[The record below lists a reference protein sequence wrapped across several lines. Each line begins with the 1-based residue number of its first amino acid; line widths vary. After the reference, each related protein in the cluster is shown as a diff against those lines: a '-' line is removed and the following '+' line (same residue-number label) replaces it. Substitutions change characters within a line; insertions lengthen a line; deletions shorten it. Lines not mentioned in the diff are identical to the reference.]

1 MSERPSSKV
10 PIPGSDNWFRVI
22 TTHGNVFYAQ
32 KGTRKSSW
40 TIPDEIREQVETL
53 DGRKKR
59 RIEQPNETISQLA
72 AEPEHELEIEPD
84 NKYNGDKQETID
96 PEVDA
101 TLAFAAESAQRVYA
115 EGGPIEYGE
124 EEEEEDPTQNTAM
137 FVPQTTNLSLEEG
150 KAMFMS
156 MLSSLNGTPNEIN
169 PMSPWDRELPKFVHL
184 PMYSALPGTRERED
198 TFNEWCKLR
207 LRERREAKRN
217 HSSATAVSSASAED
231 MYKALLRDKVTST
244 RSKFEDFSS
253 NFSNDPRFS
262 AYATSVPFTKLVQ
275 LFDEW
280 ITQLTNSKRA
290 KQKFADESFETLLT
304 QRLPPAE
311 KLAPNKKKL
320 SKQQSDD
327 IWLRAKKIDGL
338 VTDPRY
344 DAVGSASRRSVI
356 FHEWINRGIVHAH
369 SRGRDP
375 ERALRQREEQ
385 VRREQLRVS
394 GKNYA
399 ARRNIDTEQRYV
411 TILTSVSDFCQLLI
425 DAVRDPHEPW
435 TDAQARLSL
444 DPRFS
449 TPNDPLLPEDKSEYF
464 ANHVAHICDRRR
476 DQLARIFS
484 KHARRSDGSES
495 LDIESGVVVTL
506 VANDPE
512 YENSG
517 VRLFAGTREALD
529 HEYTEWNKWRH
540 KRARDEFKEMLNE
553 NAFVDFWGRLRK
565 EREHQENSTVN
576 TNIQPED
583 EDESENGAKILDMAS
598 NVELKE
604 IESVL
609 QVRIY

>member
-1 MSERPSSKV
+1 MSERPSNKV
-10 PIPGSDNWFRVI
+10 HIPGSDNWFRVI

-40 TIPDEIREQVETL
+40 TVPDEIREQVEAL

-59 RIEQPNETISQLA
+59 RIEQPNETRSQLGP
-72 AEPEHELEIEPD
+72 EPEPELDREPD
-84 NKYNGDKQETID
+84 NESNDDQQSTVD

-124 EEEEEDPTQNTAM
+124 EEEPTQNIPL

-207 LRERREAKRN
+207 LREKREAKRN
-217 HSSATAVSSASAED
+217 HGSTTAVSSTSAED
-231 MYKALLRDKVTST
+231 MYKALLRDKITST

-253 NFSNDPRFS
+253 KYSNDPRFS

-280 ITQLTNSKRA
+280 ITELTNSKRA
-290 KQKFADESFETLLT
+290 KQKHADESFEVLLT
-304 QRLPPAE
+304 ERLPPAE
-311 KLAPNKKKL
+311 ILAPNKKEL

-327 IWLRAKKIDGL
+327 IWLRAKKSDGL

-344 DAVGSASRRSVI
+344 DAVGSASRRSEI
-356 FHEWINRGIVHAH
+356 FHQWINRGIARAP

-375 ERALRQREEQ
+375 ERALRQRAEQ

-399 ARRNIDTEQRYV
+399 ARRNVDSEQRCV
-411 TILTSVSDFCQLLI
+411 TILTSVSDFRQLLI
-425 DAVRDPHEPW
+425 DAVRDPHESW
-435 TDAQARLSL
+435 TNAQARLSI

-449 TPNDPLLPEDKSEYF
+449 TPNDPLLPEDKAEYF
-464 ANHVAHICDRRR
+464 SNHVAHISDRRR

-484 KHARRSDGSES
+484 KHTRHSDGTES
-495 LDIESGVVVTL
+495 LDIEPEVVVTL
-506 VANDPE
+506 VANDSE

-517 VRLFAGTREALD
+517 VRLFAGTREALGY
-529 HEYTEWNKWRH
+529 EYAEWNKWRH
-540 KRARDEFKEMLNE
+540 KRARDEFEEMLNE

-576 TNIQPED
+576 TNVQPED
-583 EDESENGAKILDMAS
+583 EDEGETGATILDMAS